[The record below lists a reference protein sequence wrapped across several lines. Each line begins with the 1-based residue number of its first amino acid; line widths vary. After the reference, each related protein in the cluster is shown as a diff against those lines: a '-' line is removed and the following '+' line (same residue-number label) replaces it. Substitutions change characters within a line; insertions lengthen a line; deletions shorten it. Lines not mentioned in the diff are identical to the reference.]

1 MERMNL
7 PTTFCMESGQIK
19 TGENK
24 DDTYVRMLQEVVRVT
39 PAIAYGIA
47 ADFPSVVRLI
57 EGFKQEGPGA
67 LQDIEVRIF
76 SFHPEKTPFQTDQF
90 RMNSEG
96 PED

>member
-7 PTTFCMESGQIK
+7 PTTFCMESGQVK

-57 EGFKQEGPGA
+57 EGFKQEGPGL

-76 SFHPEKTPFQTDQF
+76 FHSKPPPTPPPHPKQI
-90 RMNSEG
+90 SAG
-96 PED
+96 